1 MKKKK
6 TILISVLAGLISGV
20 VLMIAFNSLWVRSSR
35 TESCMS
41 CHVHPDSEMSWKQ
54 SVHYSNGSGTKT
66 DCAAC
71 HLPPKG
77 SFAYVR
83 AKMRMGMKDLWSYV
97 FKDKEKI
104 DWESK
109 GELENASRI
118 VFNESCTECHVNLY
132 PEGISDDGV
141 TAHLYYDDNEEKLGL
156 ECISCHLDAGHYN
169 PGYSHTA
176 LKKAPQQSGER
187 YSAAAVVD
195 AFEDFTETV
204 PGTAAAIRMIAVPG
218 GEFTMGSPEDE
229 KFRKDDE
236 GPCRRVGI
244 SPFFMGETEVTWD
257 QFWAFYSETMSE
269 GRTPPSVIYANNTR
283 ADIDA
288 VSGPTPPFGFPDQG
302 WGMGDRPAIT
312 MTHYAAETFCQ
323 WLSLK
328 TGRTYR
334 LPTEA

>member
-1 MKKKK
+1 
-6 TILISVLAGLISGV
+6 
-20 VLMIAFNSLWVRSSR
+20 
-35 TESCMS
+35 
-41 CHVHPDSEMSWKQ
+41 
-54 SVHYSNGSGTKT
+54 
-66 DCAAC
+66 
-71 HLPPKG
+71 
-77 SFAYVR
+77 
-83 AKMRMGMKDLWSYV
+83 MKDLWSYV

-118 VFNESCTECHVNLY
+118 VFNESCRECHVNLY

-236 GPCRRVGI
+236 VPCRRVGI
-244 SPFFMGETEVTWD
+244 SPFFMGET
-257 QFWAFYSETMSE
+257 
-269 GRTPPSVIYANNTR
+269 
-283 ADIDA
+283 
-288 VSGPTPPFGFPDQG
+288 
-302 WGMGDRPAIT
+302 
-312 MTHYAAETFCQ
+312 
-323 WLSLK
+323 
-328 TGRTYR
+328 
-334 LPTEA
+334 